1 MRASFH
7 GGQGLSF
14 LQQIFL
20 HLLGSNH
27 YSRYLGYINKCSKN
41 LHVTL
46 EDVTCRGKRKK
57 INIRV
62 RQIRKEEKV
71 VILKMEQPRCDD
83 SGM

>member
-1 MRASFH
+1 
-7 GGQGLSF
+7 
-14 LQQIFL
+14 
-20 HLLGSNH
+20 
-27 YSRYLGYINKCSKN
+27 
-41 LHVTL
+41 VTL